1 MKSYDEAA
9 FSIFGEDP
17 KTPGI
22 GNGIDGAN
30 SCTGKI
36 KLEYPDQQ
44 LPVGGPQDW
53 KSDTPGEAVGTFQTE
68 SCSHAP
74 KSVGV
79 NCKDLDL
86 NERTYAKCETYLQ
99 ELCWCQ
105 RRMPCRL

>member
-53 KSDTPGEAVGTFQTE
+53 KSDTPGEAVGTFHETE
-68 SCSHAP
+68 SCSCP
-74 KSVGV
+74 Q
-79 NCKDLDL
+79 
-86 NERTYAKCETYLQ
+86 ERWGKLQ
-99 ELCWCQ
+99 
-105 RRMPCRL
+105 RS